1 MKSIL
6 KFGVKIFFTL
16 TNELTNYKHEHVRVT
31 KIIFTKMITTYI
43 KDLATT
49 C

>member
-6 KFGVKIFFTL
+6 KFGVKIFFIL
-16 TNELTNYKHEHVRVT
+16 TNELTKYKHEHVRVT
-31 KIIFTKMITTYI
+31 KTIVTKMITTYI
-43 KDLATT
+43 KDFATI